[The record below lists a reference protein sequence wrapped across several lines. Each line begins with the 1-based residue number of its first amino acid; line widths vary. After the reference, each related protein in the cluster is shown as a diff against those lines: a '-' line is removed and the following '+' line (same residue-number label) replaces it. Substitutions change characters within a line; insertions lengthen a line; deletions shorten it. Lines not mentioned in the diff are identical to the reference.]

1 MRHIAGAYP
10 AAPLEL
16 SDRHA
21 QAAFLRRLAES
32 PHVEG
37 LELPYLDQTSVG
49 ERWPL
54 DLMPDRWEH
63 VVTAAPATAVRSRAE
78 PRFGLAST
86 DEDGRHDAVGVAHGV
101 RDAVERLVQR
111 AGRPT
116 VIAVEV
122 HSAPPANGS
131 AGQLARSL
139 IELADWDWSGARL
152 VIEHCD
158 AVAGPHP
165 PEKGYLSLEAEIEAV
180 TAVNEH
186 TGAGMGVAVNWGR
199 SVIEARSPQG
209 ATEHV
214 ARAAGTPL
222 LSGIVF
228 SGVAATPIGAVPAWA
243 DAHLPPRPLE
253 PASLLG
259 EAEIRQTLA
268 HAGPALADL
277 DYLGVKVGARRG
289 DVTPAERA
297 RTVCRALEMVIAARE
312 ALGVTG

>member
-10 AAPLEL
+10 AAPL
-16 SDRHA
+16 DPTDHPA

-37 LELPYLDQTSVG
+37 LELPYLDQTSAG
-49 ERWPL
+49 ERWPV
-54 DLMPDRWEH
+54 DLMPENWEH
-63 VVTAAPATAVRSRAE
+63 VVTAVPATAVRSRAD

-86 DEDGRHDAVGVAHGV
+86 DENGRRDAVDMARGI

-116 VIAVEV
+116 VIAVEL
-122 HSAPPANGS
+122 HSAPPVSGS

-139 IELADWDWSGARL
+139 TELADWDWSGARL

-158 AVAGPHP
+158 AAAGPHP
-165 PEKGYLSLEAEIEAV
+165 PEKGYLSLDSEIEAI
-180 TAVNEH
+180 TAANER
-186 TGAGMGVAVNWGR
+186 TGAGVGVAINWGR

-209 ATEHV
+209 AADQV
-214 ARAAGTPL
+214 ARAADTPL

-228 SGVAATPIGAVPAWA
+228 SGVAATPIDAVPPWA

-259 EAEIRQTLA
+259 EDEIRQTLA

-277 DYLGVKVGARRG
+277 DYLGVKVRARRG
-289 DVTPAERA
+289 DATPAERA
-297 RTVCRALEMVIAARE
+297 RTVCRALEMVVAARE
-312 ALGVTG
+312 ALRVTG